1 MEWKLSNRLNCLNIL
16 KSDSLTSFDWKFVC
30 RDCWAYHTPICPQ
43 AFHMA
48 PFSTLLVT
56 DTQGFQQNLELE
68 DIEVIYIIIL
78 RIQMLYSPNHACWSP
93 WTSIARPKSA
103 NLTAAPLALLASSKF
118 SGCNG
123 QRIEKCLIYV
133 VMTSHLKISV
143 NNSIGVAMVDRLEDL
158 LDAVGSVRFRVEL
171 SGHNV
176 LEELSTGHP
185 DNNTIRQLALQ
196 SDNHYNLGSNY
207 FPPNRAHTFMTSF
220 VQADT
225 TYIAFSV

>member
-1 MEWKLSNRLNCLNIL
+1 MRTEFNDLIDWLVEWKLSNRLNCLNIL

-123 QRIEKCLIYV
+123 QRIEKCLI
-133 VMTSHLKISV
+133 
-143 NNSIGVAMVDRLEDL
+143 
-158 LDAVGSVRFRVEL
+158 
-171 SGHNV
+171 
-176 LEELSTGHP
+176 
-185 DNNTIRQLALQ
+185 
-196 SDNHYNLGSNY
+196 
-207 FPPNRAHTFMTSF
+207 
-220 VQADT
+220 
-225 TYIAFSV
+225 

>member
-1 MEWKLSNRLNCLNIL
+1 
-16 KSDSLTSFDWKFVC
+16 
-30 RDCWAYHTPICPQ
+30 
-43 AFHMA
+43 
-48 PFSTLLVT
+48 
-56 DTQGFQQNLELE
+56 
-68 DIEVIYIIIL
+68 
-78 RIQMLYSPNHACWSP
+78 
-93 WTSIARPKSA
+93 
-103 NLTAAPLALLASSKF
+103 
-118 SGCNG
+118 
-123 QRIEKCLIYV
+123 
-133 VMTSHLKISV
+133 MTSHLKISV

-196 SDNHYNLGSNY
+196 SDNHYNLRSNY